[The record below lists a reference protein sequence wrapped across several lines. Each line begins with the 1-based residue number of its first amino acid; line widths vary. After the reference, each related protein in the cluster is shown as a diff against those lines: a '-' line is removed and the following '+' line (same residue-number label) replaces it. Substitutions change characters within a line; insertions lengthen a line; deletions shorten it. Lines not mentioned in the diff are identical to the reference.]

1 MLWGRQVLAR
11 VDAGERAFV
20 RALFA
25 ALAVYALTDNI
36 LTMAPGLVPFVYL
49 ALMLGEPY
57 AARPA
62 RRRAGARAAG
72 RRPLAS
78 PGA

>member
-1 MLWGRQVLAR
+1 M
-11 VDAGERAFV
+11 

-57 AARPA
+57 GP
-62 RRRAGARAAG
+62 RAAAG
-72 RRPLAS
+72 QRCEVRQS
-78 PGA
+78 